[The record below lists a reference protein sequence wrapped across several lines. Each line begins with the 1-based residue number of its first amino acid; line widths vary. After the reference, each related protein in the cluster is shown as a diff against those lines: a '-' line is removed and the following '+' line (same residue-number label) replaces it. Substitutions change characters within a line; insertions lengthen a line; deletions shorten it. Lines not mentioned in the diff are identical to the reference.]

1 MFLDSLL
8 LPAGNWKIKHKRS
21 HLCYERQKKLLKRHL
36 YRQHQKIAP
45 GYMETIIWP
54 RGVKLPKRVEGR
66 PSEDSPETEL
76 LHYIETLCDQP
87 EFMSQVEEIIHPALL
102 DTILSPDID
111 MDFQT
116 LIDELQQEEDVL
128 PMEVE
133 EIIHPAL
140 LDTVLSPDIDM
151 DFQTLIDELEEE
163 EDVLPMEVEENI
175 KPAFLDTD
183 LFLDTYED
191 FHSLKYEPE
200 RVDKLLPLEFME
212 IRENHSKVNKPI
224 VLPEENDG
232 PSSKFTSNSNKT
244 NQTIPD
250 MKILEMPNYT
260 AGTRKT
266 KEFPKSTQSRGYT
279 IINDVIVIDDD

>member
-87 EFMSQVEEIIHPALL
+87 EFMSQ
-102 DTILSPDID
+102 
-111 MDFQT
+111 
-116 LIDELQQEEDVL
+116 
-128 PMEVE
+128 VE

>member
-1 MFLDSLL
+1 
-8 LPAGNWKIKHKRS
+8 
-21 HLCYERQKKLLKRHL
+21 
-36 YRQHQKIAP
+36 
-45 GYMETIIWP
+45 METLIWP

-66 PSEDSPETEL
+66 PSEDSPET
-76 LHYIETLCDQP
+76 
-87 EFMSQVEEIIHPALL
+87 
-102 DTILSPDID
+102 
-111 MDFQT
+111 
-116 LIDELQQEEDVL
+116 

-140 LDTVLSPDIDM
+140 LHTILSPDIDM
-151 DFQTLIDELEEE
+151 DFLTRIDELEEE

-175 KPAFLDTD
+175 KPAFLDRD

-191 FHSLKYEPE
+191 LHTFNNEPE

-212 IRENHSKVNKPI
+212 ITENQSKANKPI
-224 VLPEENDG
+224 VLPEEKDA
-232 PSSKFTSNSNKT
+232 PSSKFTSNSYKT
-244 NQTIPD
+244 NQTSPD

-266 KEFPKSTQSRGYT
+266 KEFPQSTQSKGYT